1 MKNRSSVI
9 MNQSTSSFG
18 AYEAAR
24 IVVPGYYFASLLM
37 CFTWILATAFDRQV
51 QIDGM
56 ELLLLFAGVGLI
68 AGLTLY
74 AKESTKRRKA
84 FQENQPSL
92 YLKTKAR
99 SMTDLPVMEETVARQ
114 LYFYILN
121 NYIPAI
127 FHEKI
132 FYFGTIY
139 HIMIQIR
146 RTSLWFAVLATL
158 TTIARAISSPSG
170 EATTLLALFA
180 TVVWLV
186 YILNVRY
193 NKADR
198 KMQEN
203 YRDQI
208 FWLEMNDELVES
220 LLRKPRP
227 STSR

>member
-1 MKNRSSVI
+1 
-9 MNQSTSSFG
+9 MNQSSSSFG
-18 AYEAAR
+18 AYEAFR
-24 IVVPGYYFASLLM
+24 IIVPGYYFAALLL
-37 CFTWILATAFDRQV
+37 CLVWAVSDALGQCV
-51 QIDGM
+51 SIDGM
-56 ELLLLFAGVGLI
+56 RLVLVFVGVGLI

-99 SMTDLPVMEETVARQ
+99 AMAEIPVMEESDARQ
-114 LYFYILN
+114 LYFFILN
-121 NYIPAI
+121 NHIPSV

-132 FYFGTIY
+132 FFFGTIY
-139 HIMIQIR
+139 HIMIQVR

-158 TTIARAISSPSG
+158 IAGAMVLQGVAFQAFGGLLVFAAI
-170 EATTLLALFA
+170 AWLLYL
-180 TVVWLV
+180 
-186 YILNVRY
+186 LNVRY

-208 FWLEMNDELVES
+208 YWLEMNNDLVETVI
-220 LLRKPRP
+220 RKRC
-227 STSR
+227 TT

>member
-1 MKNRSSVI
+1 
-9 MNQSTSSFG
+9 MNHFSSSFG
-18 AYEAAR
+18 GYEAVR
-24 IVVPGYYFASLLM
+24 ILVPGCYFATLLM
-37 CFTWILATAFDRQV
+37 CFTWALAEAFDRHV
-51 QIDGM
+51 DLEG
-56 ELLLLFAGVGLI
+56 LRLFLVFIGVGLI

-99 SMTDLPVMEETVARQ
+99 AMSDLPVMEEADARQ

-121 NYIPAI
+121 NHIPSI

-132 FYFGTIY
+132 FFFGTIY

-146 RTSLWFAVLATL
+146 RTSLWFALLATL
-158 TTIARAISSPSG
+158 SAAGFAYGSPNGQIVS
-170 EATTLLALFA
+170 TLSLFA
-180 TVVWLV
+180 TVVWLI
-186 YILNVRY
+186 YLLNVRY

-203 YRDQI
+203 YKDQI
-208 FWLEMNDELVES
+208 YWLEVNNDLVES
-220 LLRKPRP
+220 LLRKQRP
-227 STSR
+227 SSSR

>member
-1 MKNRSSVI
+1 MS
-9 MNQSTSSFG
+9 QSPSSFG
-18 AYEAAR
+18 AYEAFR
-24 IVVPGYYFASLLM
+24 IIVPGYYFA
-37 CFTWILATAFDRQV
+37 T
-51 QIDGM
+51 
-56 ELLLLFAGVGLI
+56 LLLCLVWTVSDAFGHYVFFEGTPLFLVFVGVGLI

-99 SMTDLPVMEETVARQ
+99 AMADIPVMEESDAQQ
-114 LYFYILN
+114 LYFFILN
-121 NYIPAI
+121 NHIPAI

-158 TTIARAISSPSG
+158 IAAAL
-170 EATTLLALFA
+170 ATQSVVFQALVELLVFA
-180 TVVWLV
+180 AVAWLL
-186 YILNVRY
+186 YLLNVRY

-208 FWLEMNDELVES
+208 YWMEMNNDLVETVI
-220 LLRKPRP
+220 RKRYPTPR
-227 STSR
+227 

>member
-1 MKNRSSVI
+1 MNR
-9 MNQSTSSFG
+9 STSSFG

-24 IVVPGYYFASLLM
+24 IMVPGYYFASLLM
-37 CFTWILATAFDRQV
+37 CFTWVLATSFGRQV
-51 QIDGM
+51 QVDGM
-56 ELLLLFAGVGLI
+56 ELLLLFVGAGLI

-99 SMTDLPVMEETVARQ
+99 SMADLPVMEETVARQ

-121 NYIPAI
+121 NHIPPI

-158 TTIARAISSPSG
+158 TTAAYAISSPSG
-170 EATTLLALFA
+170 EAVTLLALFA
-180 TVVWLV
+180 TIVWLV
-186 YILNVRY
+186 YVLNVRY

>member
-1 MKNRSSVI
+1 MSQTS
-9 MNQSTSSFG
+9 SSFG
-18 AYEAAR
+18 AYEAFR
-24 IVVPGYYFASLLM
+24 IIVPGYYFA
-37 CFTWILATAFDRQV
+37 T
-51 QIDGM
+51 
-56 ELLLLFAGVGLI
+56 LLLCLVWAISDALGRYVSLEGMRLFLVFVGVGLI

-74 AKESTKRRKA
+74 AKESTKRRRA

-99 SMTDLPVMEETVARQ
+99 SMADIPVMEESDAQQ
-114 LYFYILN
+114 LYFFILN
-121 NYIPAI
+121 NHIPAI

-158 TTIARAISSPSG
+158 IAGAMVTQSVAVQALD
-170 EATTLLALFA
+170 ELLVFA
-180 TVVWLV
+180 VVAWLL
-186 YILNVRY
+186 YLLNVRY

-208 FWLEMNDELVES
+208 CWLEMNNDLVETVI
-220 LLRKPRP
+220 RKRF
-227 STSR
+227 TTQR

>member
-1 MKNRSSVI
+1 
-9 MNQSTSSFG
+9 MNQSQSSFG
-18 AYEAAR
+18 TYEAFR
-24 IVVPGYYFASLLM
+24 IIVPGYYFATIVM
-37 CFTWILATAFDRQV
+37 CLAWAIADTLGRT
-51 QIDGM
+51 IDAGGFQ
-56 ELLLLFAGVGLI
+56 LLLVFIAVGLVS
-68 AGLTLY
+68 GLTLY
-74 AKESTKRRKA
+74 AKESTKRRRA

-99 SMTDLPVMEETVARQ
+99 AMSDLPVLEETDALQ

-121 NYIPAI
+121 NYIPI
-127 FHEKI
+127 VFHDKF

-158 TTIARAISSPSG
+158 TTGALAANGIGVSALGPLS
-170 EATTLLALFA
+170 LLAGII
-180 TVVWLV
+180 WLI
-186 YILNVRY
+186 YLLNVRF

-208 FWLEMNDELVES
+208 YWLEMNNELVES
-220 LLRKPRP
+220 VLRKRYA
-227 STSR
+227 SSAG

>member
-1 MKNRSSVI
+1 
-9 MNQSTSSFG
+9 MNQSSSSFG
-18 AYEAAR
+18 AYEAFR
-24 IVVPGYYFASLLM
+24 IIVPGYYFAALLM
-37 CFTWILATAFDRQV
+37 CLAWAVSDALGSSV
-51 QIDGM
+51 SIEGM
-56 ELLLLFAGVGLI
+56 RLFLVFAGVGLI

-99 SMTDLPVMEETVARQ
+99 AMADIPVMEESDARQ
-114 LYFYILN
+114 LYFFILN
-121 NYIPAI
+121 NHIPAV

-132 FYFGTIY
+132 FFFGTIY

-158 TTIARAISSPSG
+158 IAGAMVTQGVALQALGGLLVLAAI
-170 EATTLLALFA
+170 AWLLYL
-180 TVVWLV
+180 
-186 YILNVRY
+186 LNVRY

-208 FWLEMNDELVES
+208 CWLEMNNDLVETVI
-220 LLRKPRP
+220 RKRY
-227 STSR
+227 TTQR

>member
-1 MKNRSSVI
+1 MNNSS
-9 MNQSTSSFG
+9 SSFG
-18 AYEAAR
+18 MYEAFR
-24 IVVPGYYFASLLM
+24 IIVPGYYFAALLM
-37 CFTWILATAFDRQV
+37 CLAWAVAGALGDIPSVEGTRLF
-51 QIDGM
+51 
-56 ELLLLFAGVGLI
+56 LLFVAVGLI

-84 FQENQPSL
+84 FQENQPSQ

-99 SMTDLPVMEETVARQ
+99 AIADIPVMEESDAQQ
-114 LYFYILN
+114 LYFFILN
-121 NYIPAI
+121 NHIPSI

-132 FYFGTIY
+132 FFFGTIY

-158 TTIARAISSPSG
+158 TAGAMLASGLAI
-170 EATTLLALFA
+170 A
-180 TVVWLV
+180 TVSGVLVFAAVVWFL
-186 YILNVRY
+186 YLLNVRY

-208 FWLEMNDELVES
+208 CWLEMNSDLVEAII
-220 LLRKPRP
+220 RKR
-227 STSR
+227 TTAQR

>member
-1 MKNRSSVI
+1 

-24 IVVPGYYFASLLM
+24 ILIPGYYFAALLM
-37 CFTWILATAFDRQV
+37 CFAWVLASAFDRQV
-51 QIDGM
+51 EVRGM

-99 SMTDLPVMEETVARQ
+99 SMADLPLMEEADARK

-121 NYIPAI
+121 NHIPAI

-132 FYFGTIY
+132 FFFGTIY

-146 RTSLWFAVLATL
+146 RTSLWFALLATL
-158 TTIARAISSPSG
+158 TTVAYAVSSAGGDAIS
-170 EATTLLALFA
+170 LLALFA
-180 TVVWLV
+180 TVVWLIYV
-186 YILNVRY
+186 LNVRY

-208 FWLEMNDELVES
+208 FWLEMNDDLVES